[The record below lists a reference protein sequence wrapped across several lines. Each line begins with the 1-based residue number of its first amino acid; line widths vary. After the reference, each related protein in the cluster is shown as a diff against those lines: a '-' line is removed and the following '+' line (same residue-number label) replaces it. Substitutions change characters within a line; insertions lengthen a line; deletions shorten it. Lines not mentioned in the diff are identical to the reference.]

1 MRTRSWGQ
9 RKIKASQRMG
19 EVRWEREKK
28 KKKVKPTAFPG
39 KGRAPGISPSLS
51 LVPPGRSSF
60 CQAMAHFPCSLLF
73 RPVTIDSSTGCYL
86 NKGPITAN

>member
-9 RKIKASQRMG
+9 RKIKASQRRR

-28 KKKVKPTAFPG
+28 EKKANPTAFPG
-39 KGRAPGISPSLS
+39 KGRAPEISPSLS

-60 CQAMAHFPCSLLF
+60 CQAMAHLSCSFLF
-73 RPVTIDSSTGCYL
+73 HPVTIDSSTGFYL
-86 NKGPITAN
+86 SKGPITMN